1 MKVKEIWKKVVAWLI
16 NFARVLWADY
26 LKENLLEQVKELAQ
40 KAVEKAECFLESDEY
55 EKKKEAILTEAFD
68 KIELPVWLRLFKGA
82 IKSILADELDKIV
95 EGLIGKLKDVV
106 A

>member
-1 MKVKEIWKKVVAWLI
+1 MKVKEIWKKVLTWLVD
-16 NFARVLWADY
+16 FAKVLWADY
-26 LKENLLEQVKELAQ
+26 LKENLLEDIKELAQ
-40 KAVEKAECFLESDEY
+40 KAVEKAECFIESDEY
-55 EKKKEAILTEAFD
+55 EKKKEAILTEVFD